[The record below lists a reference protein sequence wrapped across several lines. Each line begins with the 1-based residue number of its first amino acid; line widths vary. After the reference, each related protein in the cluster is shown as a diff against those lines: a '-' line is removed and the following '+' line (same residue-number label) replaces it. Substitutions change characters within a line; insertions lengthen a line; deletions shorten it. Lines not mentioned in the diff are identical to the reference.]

1 MRLVQFNGW
10 VGPQLLSAYAPLWTC
25 SVSHKII
32 ALTAASFCRFN
43 GRFFAVG
50 SRPTNPMIKP
60 AGASCSRKG
69 RLADHLSSQAARQ
82 LWPPRVRHRQA
93 CRRLQEGL
101 ARRSRPTRKESRKAL
116 QRIDDQERCDLV
128 RYRRFGFISLLTCTI
143 YSAPIGSS
151 PLVLIAGLSCKT
163 MFNKEL
169 WTSSFPL
176 YSIKP
181 NLRNLF
187 MKKLTRDRVVPII
200 SASIS

>member
-101 ARRSRPTRKESRKAL
+101 ARRSDR
-116 QRIDDQERCDLV
+116 QERNRGRHC
-128 RYRRFGFISLLTCTI
+128 
-143 YSAPIGSS
+143 
-151 PLVLIAGLSCKT
+151 
-163 MFNKEL
+163 KEL
-169 WTSSFPL
+169 TIKSGVIWSAIGGSDLSVCSHAQFILHQLVHHPSF
-176 YSIKP
+176 
-181 NLRNLF
+181 
-187 MKKLTRDRVVPII
+187 
-200 SASIS
+200 